1 MRILSTS
8 FQHLVQ
14 ESGLR
19 HENANRRAIIVLEVG
34 LLRVDSSFVTQ
45 RAQPFQRFI
54 WLSIHRVTHADHIK
68 ALHLV
73 LLVHWD
79 GRKQSFVLLKLFQDD
94 LIFGLLRFQLRRSSV
109 LQLLSRRLMLVLFRF
124 LLGSF

>member
-54 WLSIHRVTHADHIK
+54 WLSVHGVTHADHIK
-68 ALHLV
+68 ALNLV
-73 LLVHWD
+73 FFVHRN
-79 GRKQSFVLLKLFQDD
+79 GRKQTFVLLLLPKDD
-94 LIFGLLRFQLRRSSV
+94 LLVSFLRMQLSLSPF
-109 LQLLSRRLMLVLFRF
+109 LQ
-124 LLGSF
+124 